1 MQRRGFIAGW
11 KNRRWQN
18 DFNAYAGGQ
27 NIPNVPPGG
36 TGVLPDYLTFTPLG
50 TGRDYYYDSDD
61 DRIYYDSE
69 KIFIS
74 PPFMTYD
81 GHVFRF
87 AVLYTRSSRWT
98 QNCTFYFC
106 IVFCNGNGTVT
117 EAGYGRAEWSSG
129 LGSYG
134 STAKALLLSTGA
146 ASEKWNKIISEI
158 PYLRNDAYNMMMNRA
173 AQFYADVTKIATTGH
188 ISTELLS
195 ISTTPAALWGGEP
208 LYWLTPSTDAAE
220 IVARARSLSGF
231 KYWFGGAGQVASRA
245 LADSLKQSY
254 PNIWTST
261 YYQKALK
268 DIGQQVGDCSYL
280 VNYAYGRASPG
291 NHGPGTSNYLAYYS
305 KWTGSPKDGMIAWR
319 NGHTGIYAGGKTLEL
334 VGIDYDYQE
343 KPYNP
348 AKWAAILY
356 DPNRSY

>member
-18 DFNAYAGGQ
+18 DFNAYEGGQ

-87 AVLYTRSSRWT
+87 AVLYTRSSRWA

-106 IVFCNGNGTVT
+106 IVFCNGDGTVT
-117 EAGYGRAEWSSG
+117 VAGSGRAEWSSG

-134 STAKALLLSTGA
+134 RTAKALLLSSGA
-146 ASEKWNKIISEI
+146 AAEKWNKIISEI
-158 PYLRNDAYNMMMNRA
+158 PYLTNDAYNMMMNRA
-173 AQFYADVTKIATTGH
+173 ARFYADVTKIATTGH
-188 ISTELLS
+188 VSTELLS
-195 ISTTPAALWGGEP
+195 ISTTPAALWSGEP

-254 PNIWTST
+254 PNIWTNA

-291 NHGPGTSNYLAYYS
+291 THGPGTSNYLAYYS
-305 KWTGSPKDGMIAWR
+305 KWGGAPKDGMIAWR

>member
-18 DFNAYAGGQ
+18 DFNAYEGGQ
-27 NIPNVPPGG
+27 NIPGVPPGG

-117 EAGYGRAEWSSG
+117 AAGSGRAEWASG

-134 STAKALLLSTGA
+134 RTAKALLLSSGA
-146 ASEKWNKIISEI
+146 AAEKWNKIISEI

-188 ISTELLS
+188 VSTELLS

-254 PNIWTST
+254 PNIWTNA

-291 NHGPGTSNYLAYYS
+291 THGPGTSNYLAYYS